1 MIRHANCRDEFRGSG
16 LAPAISL
23 LPIAMVEA
31 PFRTLLVSAA
41 SRAQLLDAGLK
52 ATVQAA
58 IALSTVAVRADQE
71 EGATI

>member
-1 MIRHANCRDEFRGSG
+1 MIRHANCGGAFRGSSN
-16 LAPAISL
+16 AATIIS

-31 PFRTLLVSAA
+31 TFRTLLMPAP

-58 IALSTVAVRADQE
+58 IALPPVAV
-71 EGATI
+71 